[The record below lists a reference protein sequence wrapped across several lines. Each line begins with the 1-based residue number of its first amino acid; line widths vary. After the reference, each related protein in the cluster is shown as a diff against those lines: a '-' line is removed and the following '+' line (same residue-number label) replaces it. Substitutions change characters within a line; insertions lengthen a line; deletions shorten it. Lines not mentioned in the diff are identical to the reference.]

1 VIESVSPRSLRPVP
15 DQLGLYFRAGYND
28 HRDLAAAIASGKRKF
43 LGIVFEA
50 HRVER
55 HRELIDSAEK
65 AKLECI
71 LDPCTQ
77 PSATLGGHSV
87 RLATLDWCSDRPHHR
102 KDFQGQALKKKVDQI
117 ASFAIENGFT
127 QVMAPTH
134 YLSRGSDLWHQI
146 DIEATHRL
154 RHALD
159 SAQRRDIGII
169 YPLTMPYAV
178 LRQEDERLQ
187 LLEGLDD
194 LPINSLWVRID
205 PFGSDSTGTAVRN
218 FVDASSDFHR
228 LGVPVIGDQ
237 IGGLVGL
244 SLLATSAVGGL
255 SSGVTL
261 KERFDAANWRRPK
274 SGNGFMPSHRVYFPS
289 LDLYFDVGRSR
300 RIFDG
305 SDRLKGYFGCADPSC
320 CPRGVIDM
328 LENPGSH
335 FLTQRMRQVDG
346 LAAIPESLRARRFLE
361 QFVRPTADAVVRF
374 ASSRSLNEEEK
385 LRMERQR
392 KRLDLLRVALEDLIG
407 SMGQR
412 TVSAQPVTRT
422 IRENRVPH

>member
-1 VIESVSPRSLRPVP
+1 MAEIVSPRSLRPVP
-15 DQLGLYFRAGYND
+15 DELGLYFRAGYND
-28 HRDLAAAIASGKRKF
+28 HRDLAAAIAAGKRKF

-77 PSATLGGHSV
+77 PAATPGGHSSS
-87 RLATLDWCSDRPHHR
+87 LANLAWGSDKPHR
-102 KDFQGQALKKKVDQI
+102 RNDFQGQALKEKANQI
-117 ASFAIENGFT
+117 ASFAIEHGFS

-134 YLSRGSDLWHQI
+134 YLSRGSDPWHQI
-146 DIEATHRL
+146 DIEATQRL
-154 RHALD
+154 RHALAV
-159 SAQRRDIGII
+159 AQRRDIGII
-169 YPLTMPYAV
+169 YPLTMSYAV
-178 LRQEDERLQ
+178 LRHEDERLQ
-187 LLEGLDD
+187 LLEGLDG

-218 FVDASSDFHR
+218 FVEASSDFHR
-228 LGVPVIGDQ
+228 VGVPVIGDQ

-255 SSGVTL
+255 SHGVTL
-261 KERFDAANWRRPK
+261 KERFDAANWKRAK
-274 SGNGFMPSHRVYFPS
+274 SGKGFMPSHRVYFPL

-305 SDRLKGYFGCADPSC
+305 SDRLKGHFGCSDPSC

-328 LENPGSH
+328 LENPGNH
-335 FLTQRMRQVDG
+335 FLTQRMRQIDG
-346 LAAIPESLRARRFLE
+346 LASIPESLRARQFLE
-361 QFVRPTADAVVRF
+361 QFMRPTADAVVRF
-374 ASSRSLNEEEK
+374 ASSRSLNEDEK
-385 LRMERQR
+385 LRMERHR
-392 KRLDLLRVALEDLIG
+392 KRLDLLRIALEDLIG
-407 SMGQR
+407 SMAPR
-412 TVSAQPVTRT
+412 TISVQPVART
-422 IRENRVPH
+422 IRENRLSR

>member
-1 VIESVSPRSLRPVP
+1 MAEIPSLRPLRPVP
-15 DQLGLYFRAGYND
+15 DELGLYFRAGYND
-28 HRDLAAAIASGKRKF
+28 HRDLAAAIAAGKRKF

-77 PSATLGGHSV
+77 PSATPGGHSSSFAG
-87 RLATLDWCSDRPHHR
+87 LPWCSDKPHR
-102 KDFQGQALKKKVDQI
+102 RSDFQGQALKEKAAQI
-117 ASFAIENGFT
+117 ASFAIEHGFS

-134 YLSRGSDLWHQI
+134 YLIRGSDPWHQI
-146 DIEATHRL
+146 DIEATQQL

-159 SAQRRDIGII
+159 SAQRRDIGVI
-169 YPLTMPYAV
+169 YPFTTSYAV
-178 LRQEDERLQ
+178 FRHEDERLQ

-194 LPINSLWVRID
+194 LPINSVWIRVD

-218 FVDASSDFHR
+218 FVEASSDFHR
-228 LGVPVIGDQ
+228 FGVPVIGDQ

-244 SLLATSAVGGL
+244 SLLATSAIGGV
-255 SSGVTL
+255 SHGVTL
-261 KERFDAANWRRPK
+261 KERFDATNWRRPK
-274 SGNGFMPSHRVYFPS
+274 SGNGFMPAHRVYFPA

-305 SDRLKGYFGCADPSC
+305 SDRLKGHFGCSDPTC

-328 LENPGSH
+328 LENPGNH
-335 FLTQRMRQVDG
+335 FLTQRMRQVDA
-346 LAAIPESLRARRFLE
+346 LATIPESLRLRQCLE

-385 LRMERQR
+385 NRMERHR
-392 KRLDLLRVALEDLIG
+392 KRLDLLRIALEDLIG
-407 SMGQR
+407 SF
-412 TVSAQPVTRT
+412 TPKTISARPVAR
-422 IRENRVPH
+422 IVRENRVSR